1 MKLKIFSFSG
11 ESFSSENVHSVTL
24 MTAVWEITVLENH
37 APLLTSIRP
46 SNIVVVYDDENGKQT
61 EENFAVGKWIVEV
74 SYNSVKIMA
83 DMLVDAKGLDTEL
96 AQSARE
102 KAIALMEKYRNSKE
116 KVDMEK
122 FIEAEDMLLKSI
134 AQLKL
139 TDKM

>member
-11 ESFSSENVHSVTL
+11 ESFGSDEVKSVTL
-24 MTAVWEITVLENH
+24 MTAVWEITVLDNH

-46 SNIVVVYDDENGKQT
+46 STIMVVYVKDWIEK
-61 EENFAVGKWIVEV
+61 EENFAVWKWIVEI
-74 SYNSVKIMA
+74 SYNNIKIMA
-83 DMLVDAKGLDTEL
+83 DMLVDTKWLDTEL
-96 AQSARE
+96 AQNARDR
-102 KAIALMEKYRNSKE
+102 AIALMEKYRDSKE

-139 TDKM
+139 SDKI